1 MTEKTAQTLETLPVS
16 QPAEDSRMLPLA
28 VAGLVCFVIAVILGT
43 GSWMLFGSHP
53 TKKTAQETAV
63 EIQPIAVSNSEP
75 PVNMQIQN
83 TTAANTAANP
93 NPEPAVNLEGQGVLK
108 IGGGEVVLG
117 GGNTKLP
124 LERAIVGEFWIAET
138 EVTNAQYAE
147 FVKDANYPAPSDWKK
162 GEIPA
167 GRENFPVANISWNDA
182 AEFCKWK
189 EKKIGLPVR
198 LPTEAEWEFAARGRE
213 GYKFPWGNT
222 WNADGV
228 TSKEKGG
235 KVSAVKSFS
244 LNRSPFGVYD
254 MFGNVWEWTNDKV
267 GKTEQKADEDVKKAA
282 EKGESLRIVKGG
294 SAEDEEA
301 ELSAMA
307 VQIRYQI
314 PESTKISSVGF
325 RYVIIQKK

>member
-43 GSWMLFGSHP
+43 GSWLLFGSH
-53 TKKTAQETAV
+53 TRKKVNQETLAEV
-63 EIQPIAVSNSEP
+63 QTVSISNNELP
-75 PVNMQIQN
+75 ANVQIQN
-83 TTAANTAANP
+83 AAPANVSAANT
-93 NPEPAVNLEGQGVLK
+93 NPEPAVNLEQQGVLK
-108 IGGGEVVLG
+108 IDGGEVVLG
-117 GGNTKLP
+117 GGDTKLP

-147 FVKDANYPAPSDWKK
+147 FVKETNHPAPPDWKN
-162 GEIPA
+162 GEAPA
-167 GRENFPVANISWNDA
+167 GRENFPVTSVSWSDA

-198 LPTEAEWEFAARGRE
+198 MPTEAEWEFAARGRE
-213 GYKFPWGNT
+213 GYKYPWGNQ
-222 WNADGV
+222 WNDEAAA
-228 TSKEKGG
+228 SLKKGG

-244 LNRSPFGVYD
+244 LNRSPFGIYD
-254 MFGNVWEWTNDKV
+254 MLGNVWEWTQDRV

-294 SAEDEEA
+294 SAREEAA
-301 ELSAMA
+301 ELSA
-307 VQIRYQI
+307 QLRYQI
-314 PESTKISSVGF
+314 PESTKDATVGF